1 MDVAEYN
8 GRVEMHPQNI
18 QPERYGFIQ
27 RYYAFVIHRIYAAVD
42 SRLQLHR
49 AFKSS

>member
-8 GRVEMHPQNI
+8 GRVEMHAQNI
-18 QPERYGFIQ
+18 QPERYGLIQ
-27 RYYAFVIHRIYAAVD
+27 RYYVFVIHRVYAAFD
-42 SRLQLHR
+42 SRLELHR

>member
-8 GRVEMHPQNI
+8 GRVEMHAQNI

-27 RYYAFVIHRIYAAVD
+27 WYNAFVIPRIHAAFE
-42 SRLQLHR
+42 SRLELHR